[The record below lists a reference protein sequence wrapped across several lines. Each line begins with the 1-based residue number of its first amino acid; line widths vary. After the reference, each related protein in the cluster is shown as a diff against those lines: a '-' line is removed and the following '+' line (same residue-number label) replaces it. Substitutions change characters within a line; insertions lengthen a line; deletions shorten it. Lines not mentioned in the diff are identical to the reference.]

1 MRYNCLCKS
10 KAADEPRGMLMLK
23 FTGLEKISDEHGNS
37 VATVQDFWAW
47 AYSNLTNNTERG
59 AYAEY
64 LVSIALEAEAITR
77 IDWMPFDVLTPDG
90 IRVEVKTSAYL
101 QAWKQTNLSKII
113 FGIPQTH
120 KYDFE
125 ADAYNYNAELIRQ
138 SDVYVF
144 CVETCKNPDV
154 LNERDLSQ
162 WDFYIISTKR
172 INEKLGSQKKVSL
185 STLLKIGARKVSF
198 SCLKQAVVES
208 YGY

>member
-1 MRYNCLCKS
+1 
-10 KAADEPRGMLMLK
+10 MLK
-23 FTGLEKISDEHGNS
+23 FKGSEEINDEHGNS

-77 IDWMPFDVLTPDG
+77 IDWMPYDVLTPEG
-90 IRVEVKTSAYL
+90 IRVEVKTSAYI
-101 QAWKQTNLSKII
+101 QAWKQKGLSLII

-120 KYDFE
+120 KYDFD
-125 ADAYNYNAELIRQ
+125 ADAYDYNAELIRQ

-144 CVETCKNPDV
+144 CVESCKNYKA

-162 WDFYIISTKR
+162 WEFYVISTKQ

-185 STLLKIGARKVSF
+185 STLLKIGAHKVSF
-198 SCLKQAVVES
+198 SGLRQAVIES
-208 YGY
+208 YSC

>member
-1 MRYNCLCKS
+1 
-10 KAADEPRGMLMLK
+10 MLK
-23 FTGLEKISDEHGNS
+23 FKGSEEINDEHGNS

-77 IDWMPFDVLTPDG
+77 IDWMPYDVLTPEG
-90 IRVEVKTSAYL
+90 IRVEVKTSAYI
-101 QAWKQTNLSKII
+101 QAWKQKGLSLII

-120 KYDFE
+120 KYDFD
-125 ADAYNYNAELIRQ
+125 ADAYDYNAELVRQ

-144 CVETCKNPDV
+144 CVESCKNREV

-162 WDFYIISTKR
+162 WEFYVISTKQ
-172 INEKLGSQKKVSL
+172 INKKLGSQKKVSL
-185 STLLKIGARKVSF
+185 STLLKIGARKVSY
-198 SCLKQAVVES
+198 SGLKQAVIES
-208 YGY
+208 YSC